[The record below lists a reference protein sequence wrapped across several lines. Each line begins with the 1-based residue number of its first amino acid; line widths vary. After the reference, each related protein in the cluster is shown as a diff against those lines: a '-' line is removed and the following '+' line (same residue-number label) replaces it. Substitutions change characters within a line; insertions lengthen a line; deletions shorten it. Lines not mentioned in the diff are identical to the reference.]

1 MPRYKP
7 GYSPDGTPKKPQ
19 KPSTPS
25 GKKYGPDGTPI
36 PQPKPSGGRYWIPE
50 KTGTERDGTRWV
62 IPGHWSDEREPERK
76 KEEPAFKNSHRCKM
90 NGAFIVLGGYIK
102 IYDDEVPAGMRGHEL
117 YLAFGGVGVGG
128 MDGDGI
134 LTIDVSSWEEF
145 YNKVHSFA
153 YIAMVPTLDIPTS
166 KLAHTAIVFFDS
178 NSNKIGYAV
187 PDVSGDLGIAGGTVT
202 VKS

>member
-1 MPRYKP
+1 MKESR
-7 GYSPDGTPKKPQ
+7 
-19 KPSTPS
+19 
-25 GKKYGPDGTPI
+25 
-36 PQPKPSGGRYWIPE
+36 
-50 KTGTERDGTRWV
+50 
-62 IPGHWSDEREPERK
+62 REK
-76 KEEPAFKNSHRCKM
+76 KEEPVFKNSHRCKM

-166 KLAHTAIVFFDS
+166 KLAHTAIVFLIRIPT
-178 NSNKIGYAV
+178 KLAMLYLMYLVIWE
-187 PDVSGDLGIAGGTVT
+187 
-202 VKS
+202 